1 MMSALRARL
10 RSLAVAT
17 ALVATGGLALKSQAP
32 VPRDGPAAVLRPT
45 TLDALAPVAPWTAVA
60 PGVWRAAAGDTSR
73 ELRYTSLAAAPP
85 RMEALRSRPDAA
97 FPFTAEPITFERT
110 ADGKIVIRVPAAP
123 DEQLFGFGLQFDGVA
138 RNQDVLTLDVD
149 HWSTGGGRTHAPV
162 PFYVSSRGYGVFI
175 DTARFV
181 KVYARVGNRKD
192 SPRNPPPVDRNPPPG
207 DPAPRW
213 DAQPRS
219 DAVEILV
226 DGPGAD
232 LVVFGGDSVA
242 DIVARYNL
250 LNGGGAMPPLWGL
263 GFWHRVHAA
272 ADADRVR
279 REVAEFE
286 ARRIPLDVVGLEP
299 GWMTKSYPCTFEW
312 QTKRF
317 PDPAAFTAELLARGI
332 RLNLWENPYIS
343 PESPLHQPM
352 FPLSASHMVW
362 LGLVPDYTL
371 PAAQRLLV
379 EQHARAHVAIGVSGY
394 KIDEVDGFDVWL
406 WPDHASFPSG
416 TPAPVMRQAYGLLM
430 QGLVFKDLFK
440 ARNQRTYGLVRA
452 SNGAASGYP
461 FAIYSD
467 AYDLKEYITGLS
479 ASGFAGVLWTPEIRS
494 AREERDWI
502 NRMQVVAFS
511 ALAQLNA
518 WASGATP
525 WHFEGATDLVRD
537 TLELRMR
544 LLPYLYSA
552 FAEYAMNGVPPIRPM
567 AFEDIALGRIDDQF
581 MFGPSILV
589 APFYGKDGW
598 SREVVLPPGNW
609 YDFYT
614 GEPIGSGGRITVR
627 SDTGRV
633 PLLVREGAVI
643 PMLKDAVSN
652 TARAC
657 GQPLEVRHYGRTAG
671 SFDLFE
677 DDGKTF
683 EYERGRYCIRRLRV
697 DGSAGGTPLLH
708 ETLVKDGAPAM
719 FGAAA
724 LREMTR
730 QDR

>member
-1 MMSALRARL
+1 MRRVLLCTACVTAALAIGVQTDRLLPQAPTGPPAARATRSTALSALTPI
-10 RSLAVAT
+10 S
-17 ALVATGGLALKSQAP
+17 
-32 VPRDGPAAVLRPT
+32 
-45 TLDALAPVAPWTAVA
+45 PWAKVA
-60 PGVWRAAAGDTSR
+60 PGIWRASAGDTSR

-85 RMEALRSRPDAA
+85 RLETLRSRPERG
-97 FPFTAEPITFERT
+97 FPFASEPVSFERT
-110 ADGKIVIRVPAAP
+110 ADGKIMIRVPCAR

-138 RNQDVLTLDVD
+138 RNQGVLTLDVD

-175 DTARFV
+175 DTARFL

-207 DPAPRW
+207 EPAPRW
-213 DAQPRS
+213 DSQPDS

-226 DGPGAD
+226 EGPGAEV
-232 LVVFGGDSVA
+232 VVFAGDSVA
-242 DIVARYNL
+242 DVVARYNL
-250 LNGGGAMPPLWGL
+250 LNGGGALPPLWGL

-286 ARRIPLDVVGLEP
+286 ARRIPLDVIGLEP

-312 QTKRF
+312 QKKRF
-317 PDPAAFTAELLARGI
+317 PDPAAFTAELLAKGI

-343 PESPLHQPM
+343 PESPLHTPM

-371 PAAQRLLV
+371 PEARRALV
-379 EQHARAHVAIGVSGY
+379 AQHAREHVEIGVSGY

-430 QGLVFKDLFK
+430 QDMVFKDLFR
-440 ARNQRTYGLVRA
+440 ARNRRTYGLVRA

-467 AYDLKEYITGLS
+467 AYDLKEYITGMS
-479 ASGFAGVLWTPEIRS
+479 AAGFAGVLWTPEIRS
-494 AREERDWI
+494 ASDERDWI

-525 WHFEGATDLVRD
+525 WHFETATDRVREV
-537 TLELRMR
+537 LELRMR

-567 AFEDIALGRIDDQF
+567 AFEDLSLGRVDDQF
-581 MFGPSILV
+581 MFGPSILA

-598 SREVVLPPGNW
+598 SREIVLPPGNW

-614 GEPIGSGGRITVR
+614 GEFAGSGGRLTR
-627 SDTGRV
+627 TSDTGRM

-643 PMLKDAVSN
+643 PMLETAVTN
-652 TARAC
+652 TGSAV
-657 GQPLEVRHYGRTAG
+657 GQALEVRHYGRAPG
-671 SFDLFE
+671 SFNLFE
-677 DDGKTF
+677 DDGRTF
-683 EYERGRYCIRRLRV
+683 DYERGRYRVRRLRV
-697 DGSAGGTPLLH
+697 HDGGGGRLELS
-708 ETLVKDGAPAM
+708 ETIVTAGAPPM
-719 FGAAA
+719 FGAAG
-724 LREMTR
+724 LRTMTR
-730 QDR
+730 

>member
-1 MMSALRARL
+1 MTQTLRCSVCVIAALAMG
-10 RSLAVAT
+10 A
-17 ALVATGGLALKSQAP
+17 QAP
-32 VPRDGPAAVLRPT
+32 RTLRPT
-45 TLDALAPVAPWTAVA
+45 TLDALTPLGAWTKTA
-60 PGVWRAAAGDTSR
+60 PGIWRATAGDTSR
-73 ELRYTSLAAAPP
+73 ELRYSDFAAAAP
-85 RMEALRSRPDAA
+85 RLEALRARPDRD
-97 FPFTAEPITFERT
+97 FPFTAEPLSFERT
-110 ADGKIVIRVPAAP
+110 ADGKLMIRVPCDAN
-123 DEQLFGFGLQFDGVA
+123 EKLFGFGLQLDGLD
-138 RNQDVLTLDVD
+138 RNQGVFTLNVD

-175 DTARFV
+175 DTARFL

-207 DPAPRW
+207 EPAPRW
-213 DAQPRS
+213 NSQPRS
-219 DAVEILV
+219 DAVELLV
-226 DGPGAD
+226 DGPGAH
-232 LVVFGGDSVA
+232 VVVIAGDSIA
-242 DIVARYNL
+242 DVVARYNL
-250 LNGGGAMPPLWGL
+250 LAGGGALPPLWGL
-263 GFWHRVHAA
+263 GFWHRVHAT

-286 ARRIPLDVVGLEP
+286 ARRIPLDVIGLEP

-317 PDPAAFTAELLARGI
+317 PDPAGFAAELLARGI
-332 RLNLWENPYIS
+332 RLNLWENPYVS
-343 PESPLHQPM
+343 PESRLYETM

-371 PAAQRLLV
+371 ADARRALID
-379 EQHARAHVAIGVSGY
+379 QHTRDHTGIGISGY
-394 KIDEVDGFDVWL
+394 KIDEVDGYDVWL

-430 QGLVFKDLFK
+430 QDLIFKGLFK

-467 AYDLKEYITGLS
+467 AYDMKEYITGMS
-479 ASGFAGVLWTPEIRS
+479 AAGFAGVLWTPEIRS
-494 AREERDWI
+494 ARDQRDWI
-502 NRMQVVAFS
+502 DRMQLVAFS

-518 WASGATP
+518 WSSGTTP
-525 WHFEGATDLVRD
+525 WHFEGATDMVRD

-552 FAEYAMNGVPPIRPM
+552 FASYHFDGLPPIRPM
-567 AFEDIALGRIDDQF
+567 AFEDPALGTADDQF
-581 MFGPSILV
+581 MLGPSILV
-589 APFYGKDGW
+589 APFYGKGGW
-598 SREVVLPPGNW
+598 SREVALPAGRW

-614 GEPIGSGGRITVR
+614 GEFVGGGGAVTRR
-627 SDTGRV
+627 SDTGRI

-643 PMLKDAVSN
+643 PLLKDAVTS
-652 TARAC
+652 TARAY
-657 GQPLEVRHYGRTAG
+657 GQPLEVRHYGSTPG

-683 EYERGRYCIRRLRV
+683 DYERGAYRIRRLTV
-697 DGSAGGTPLLH
+697 ATGPDGRPVLS
-708 ETLVKDGAPAM
+708 ETVVKDGAAPM
-719 FGAAA
+719 FGRGE
-724 LREMTR
+724 LRPMAR
-730 QDR
+730 

>member
-1 MMSALRARL
+1 MGRPSRW
-10 RSLAVAT
+10 RSLLLAAAAVLVT
-17 ALVATGGLALKSQAP
+17 A
-32 VPRDGPAAVLRPT
+32 DGPASQARRST
-45 TLDALAPVAPWTAVA
+45 TLDALAPVAGWLKIA
-60 PGVWRAAAGDTSR
+60 PGVWRAPVGDTSR
-73 ELRYTSLAAAPP
+73 ELRYSSLAAAPP
-85 RMEALRSRPDAA
+85 RLDTLRSRPERE
-97 FPFTAEPITFERT
+97 FPFASGSVSFERT
-110 ADGKIVIRVPAAP
+110 ADGRLMIRVPCAR

-175 DTARFV
+175 DTARFL

-192 SPRNPPPVDRNPPPG
+192 SPSNPPPVDRNPPPG
-207 DPAPRW
+207 EPAPRW
-213 DAQPRS
+213 DSQPDS
-219 DAVEILV
+219 DAVEMLV
-226 DGPGAD
+226 DGPGAEI
-232 LVVFGGDSVA
+232 VVLAGDSVA
-242 DIVARYNL
+242 DVVARYNL
-250 LNGGGAMPPLWGL
+250 LNGGGALPPLWGL

-272 ADADRVR
+272 ADADAVR
-279 REVAEFE
+279 REVAGFE
-286 ARRIPLDVVGLEP
+286 ARRMPLDVVGLEP

-312 QTKRF
+312 QRKRF
-317 PDPAAFTAELLARGI
+317 PDPAAFTAELLAKGI

-343 PESPLHQPM
+343 PESPLHTTM

-371 PAAQRLLV
+371 PEARRALV
-379 EQHARAHVAIGVSGY
+379 EQHAREHVAIGVGGY

-416 TPAPVMRQAYGLLM
+416 TPAPVMRQTYGLLM
-430 QGLVFKDLFK
+430 QSLVFNDLFK

-467 AYDLKEYITGLS
+467 AYDLKEYITGMS
-479 ASGFAGVLWTPEIRS
+479 ASGFAGVLWAPEIRS
-494 AREERDWI
+494 ARDERDWI

-525 WHFEGATDLVRD
+525 WHVESATDRVRE

-552 FAEYAMNGVPPIRPM
+552 FAEYALNGVPPIRPM
-567 AFEDIALGRIDDQF
+567 AFEDVSLGRIDDQF
-581 MFGPSILV
+581 MFGPSILA

-598 SREVVLPPGNW
+598 SRDVVLPPGNW

-614 GEPIGSGGRITVR
+614 GEFAGSGGRVTR
-627 SDTGRV
+627 QSDTGRI

-643 PMLKDAVSN
+643 PMLKDAVTN
-652 TARAC
+652 TSRAF
-657 GQPLEVRHYGRTAG
+657 GQPIEVRHYGKAPG
-671 SFDLFE
+671 SFDLYE

-683 EYERGRYCIRRLRV
+683 DYERGRYRVRRLRV
-697 DGSAGGTPLLH
+697 QAGAGGGFSLSELI
-708 ETLVKDGAPAM
+708 VKDGAAPM
-719 FGAAA
+719 YGAAQ
-724 LREMTR
+724 LRTMTK
-730 QDR
+730 